1 MNAPTTAKRRYADA
15 ELATLRGEVV
25 SMRVVG
31 MDFFAIARVRSTAA
45 GDGEV
50 TATGKL
56 LGVKLGDTVDLR
68 GAWTTHAKFG
78 RQFKA
83 VECTVVLA
91 QDTAGVIRWIAE
103 RLPDVGRGR
112 ATLLVERFGVPGIW
126 DVIEHTPELL
136 VGVSGIT
143 PARAAAI
150 ATAYASLR
158 GERDRMVRLKGWGL
172 TDGQIAR
179 VLETWGEAAEDVLRE
194 NPFLLSE
201 QVAGFGFKRA
211 DEVARRMGLPGD
223 APSRVR
229 AALVHVLA
237 EARGEGHVYLRAGVL
252 VGVTGTVLGGVE
264 ARLIWRELDMLERE
278 SSKVVRRGHDEPRG
292 PRVYVASLDAAE
304 ERVAAF
310 VRKAAA

>member
-1 MNAPTTAKRRYADA
+1 MKTTQRYAD
-15 ELATLRGEVV
+15 EDLAVLRGEVV

-31 MDFFAIARVRSTAA
+31 TDFFGIARVREAIANGKEHTAA
-45 GDGEV
+45 
-50 TATGKL
+50 GKL
-56 LGVKLGDTVDLR
+56 LGVKIGDSVELR

-83 VECTVVLA
+83 VECTVVVA
-91 QDTAGVIRWIAE
+91 SDSAGVIRWISE

-112 ATLLVERFGVPGIW
+112 AMALVERFGVPGIW
-126 DVIEHTPELL
+126 NTIERTPELL
-136 VGVSGIT
+136 VEVAGIT
-143 PARAAAI
+143 PARAQAI
-150 ATAYASLR
+150 ATAYAALR

-172 TDGQIAR
+172 TDAQIAR
-179 VLETWGEAAEDVLRE
+179 VLEAWGDKAEETLRA

-201 QVAGFGFKRA
+201 QVTGFGFARA

-229 AALVHVLA
+229 AALVHVLG
-237 EARGEGHVYLRAGVL
+237 EARAVGHVYLRAGVL
-252 VGVTGTVLGGVE
+252 VGMTGTVLGGVD

-292 PRVYVASLDAAE
+292 ARVYATSLDEAE